1 MTSQGRGLHR
11 ERAPPCLNTPRVH
24 RRQNVYRHE
33 PRFVRSDWLA
43 EANAGDIDIDVE
55 INDDRI
61 VVGQTLRA
69 GQVRGP
75 RDWTGTTAQTM
86 MERARCQVGRRE

>member
-1 MTSQGRGLHR
+1 MK
-11 ERAPPCLNTPRVH
+11 TPRVH
-24 RRQNVYRHE
+24 RRLNVYRHE
-33 PRFVRSDWLA
+33 RGLVRSDWLA

-61 VVGQTLRA
+61 VVGQTLHA

-86 MERARCQVGRRE
+86 MERQRARCQVGRRE